1 MNRIPI
7 KFRLNDVDMELDVDI
22 MSTLLDVIREE
33 IGITGTKRG
42 CEVGEC
48 GACTVIMG
56 GMAVN
61 ACMVLAPQVQ
71 GKAVWTVEGLNRDGQ
86 MDVLQK
92 AFLQEHAVQCGFCT
106 PGMLMSAR
114 ALLLENPDP
123 SEQDIRVAISGNLC
137 RCTGYLSI
145 IKAIRSAAA
154 TIAAEEN

>member
-1 MNRIPI
+1 
-7 KFRLNDVDMELDVDI
+7 
-22 MSTLLDVIREE
+22 
-33 IGITGTKRG
+33 
-42 CEVGEC
+42 
-48 GACTVIMG
+48 
-56 GMAVN
+56 
-61 ACMVLAPQVQ
+61 
-71 GKAVWTVEGLNRDGQ
+71 